1 MGLRCWCCCC
11 LASRKAA
18 SLERFDDRASHERP
32 FSSQRRQVGTSKQ
45 ISHRQLIRVS
55 METYCTITLGFCLCA
70 SLTSEGSWL
79 KITCVNVYGGFILLL
94 VHRVVV
100 TLQKIPSYI
109 VRSSGFNGRGR
120 KSTHVVWNEKWQM
133 EHSNRSGLVSVFD
146 D

>member
-1 MGLRCWCCCC
+1 MGFRCWCCCC
-11 LASRKAA
+11 CCLSSRKE
-18 SLERFDDRASHERP
+18 LERLDGRASHERP

-45 ISHRQLIRVS
+45 ISHRQLIRSS
-55 METYCTITLGFCLCA
+55 METYCTITLGFCLVT
-70 SLTSEGSWL
+70 SLTSDGSWL
-79 KITCVNVYGGFILLL
+79 KITCVNVLLL